1 MLVLT
6 MLPGPQPQRPHP
18 AAPAQLRE
26 AFSDFLEK
34 YKSFSSPS
42 GSLDGHR
49 QQHPRKLRFN
59 EFWQA
64 PEYLWRPKTLQL
76 EDSEIDAVLVSLAS
90 LVFILSTKILIHAP
104 QFCRAAALRCDSI
117 SATLQV

>member
-1 MLVLT
+1 MLTLT

-42 GSLDGHR
+42 GSLDGHS
-49 QQHPRKLRFN
+49 QQNLRNLRFK
-59 EFWQA
+59 EFWEA
-64 PEYLWRPKTLQL
+64 PEYLWRPKTMQL
-76 EDSEIDAVLVSLAS
+76 EDSEIDAVLVSLVG
-90 LVFILSTKILIHAP
+90 LVFSLSMKILVYAP
-104 QFCRAAALRCDSI
+104 QFCRAVALRCGSI
-117 SATLQV
+117 SATSQV